1 MQTRPTIEEMI
12 DGATPLV
19 GRLSAQNRTRLSFL
33 VDLFLE
39 DATFEGADGFQ
50 LTPHILVSIA
60 TQACFLLVRRR
71 EDRFGR
77 RIKILVHED
86 MIDRQRHL
94 MGRFSPSGLIELN
107 WMDVKRGGFLPNDGC
122 NVVMHEFAHKL
133 DSKNWNVDGVPLLH
147 SPVCHGNWRRIMGEE
162 YERFKAQVDNGEF
175 TPLNPYAAT
184 HPAEFFA
191 CATEALFEQPKMLR
205 EHYPRVFDR
214 LVHFYG
220 DADLET

>member
-1 MQTRPTIEEMI
+1 MESRRLIEDLI
-12 DGATPLV
+12 DSATPLV
-19 GRLSAQNRTRLSFL
+19 ARLSPARRERLTYL

-39 DATFEGADGFQ
+39 DARFEGADGFE
-50 LTPHILVSIA
+50 LTPRILVTIA
-60 TQACFLLVRRR
+60 TQACFLLIRRR
-71 EDRFGR
+71 EDRFGQ
-77 RIKILVHED
+77 KIIIRVHED

-94 MGRFSPSGLIELN
+94 MGRFSPNGLIELN
-107 WMDVKRGGFLPNDGC
+107 WMDVKRGGFLPKDGC

-133 DSKNWNVDGVPLLH
+133 DSKNWNVDGVPQLH

-162 YERFKAQVDNGEF
+162 YTAFKAQVDNGHF

-191 CATEALFEQPKMLR
+191 CATEALFEQPDMLR

-220 DADLET
+220 DEEFET

>member
-1 MQTRPTIEEMI
+1 MQTRPSIEELI

-19 GRLSAQNRTRLSFL
+19 ARLSASNRQRLSDL
-33 VDLFLE
+33 VDRFLE
-39 DATFEGADGFQ
+39 DARFEGADGFQ
-50 LTPHILVSIA
+50 LTPRILVSIA
-60 TQACFLLVRRR
+60 TQACFLLLRRR

-77 RIKILVHED
+77 RIKILVHEE
-86 MIDRQRHL
+86 MIDFERHI
-94 MGRFSPSGLIELN
+94 MGRFSANGLIELN
-107 WMDVKRGGFLPNDGC
+107 WADVRRGGFLPNDGC

-133 DSKNWNVDGVPLLH
+133 DSRNWSVDGVPQLH
-147 SPVCHGNWRRIMGEE
+147 SPVCHGNWRRIMGAE
-162 YERFKAQVDNGEF
+162 YKLFKAQVENGEI

-205 EHYPRVFDR
+205 ENYPQVFDR

-220 DADLET
+220 DAGLET